1 MVENELTP
9 LGELLLLLCMV
20 WYGMVCGAITGIGV
34 VWYITLSVAGEL
46 GESVSGSIIMKWA
59 NSHVVVAAA
68 ASPSLPSSSSR
79 R

>member
-46 GESVSGSIIMKWA
+46 A
-59 NSHVVVAAA
+59 
-68 ASPSLPSSSSR
+68 R
-79 R
+79 RECEWIDNNEMGK